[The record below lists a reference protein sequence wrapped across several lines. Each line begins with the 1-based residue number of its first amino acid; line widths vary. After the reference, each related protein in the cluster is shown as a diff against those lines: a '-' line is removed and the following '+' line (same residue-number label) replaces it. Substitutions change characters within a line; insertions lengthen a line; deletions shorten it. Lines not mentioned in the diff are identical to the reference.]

1 MNMSLNGKEPLSAP
15 DAGGEHLSTGGAP
28 VPPESGT
35 GKPGRFRFRRQP
47 GQKKPGGRK
56 RWVRLVA
63 VLVIL
68 GGGAF
73 AALRLLGG
81 QKAAAATTYQESA
94 VEVRSIVNALSGSG
108 TLQPADSYTV
118 TTLVS
123 GEILSDTFEK
133 GDTVEKGQ
141 LLYTLDSSG
150 ASSSL
155 TQSRNSYSQAQ
166 TSYEQA
172 VAAKYPTA
180 DLSGTVSEVYVSNG
194 DTVTAGTELLKIVED
209 DSLTI
214 DFKFAYADDG
224 TFYVG
229 QSATVYVDGFA
240 GTLTGTVTAVS
251 DASTAVSTGVKL
263 STVRVKVTNP
273 GLVTADY
280 TASAVIGGYASYG
293 NSTIHVSSSSI
304 VTADVA
310 GKVTDLKWLAGDAI
324 SSGDRICT
332 LTGDTVDDQIE
343 NARISVS
350 NAATSVENAQD
361 NLDDYSITA
370 PISGTVVTKTAK
382 AGDKIEGGS
391 DGTLCVI
398 YDMSYL
404 EMTMS
409 IDELDISSVEVGQEV
424 QITADAVEGQT
435 YTGVV
440 TEVSVAGTTSGGI
453 TTYPVT
459 VRIDET
465 DGLLPGMNVDAE
477 IVLSSADDALAV
489 PSAAVNRGNTVLIT
503 ADSPSAVNA
512 LDQEAPEGYVY
523 VAVETGVSDDTYI
536 EITSGLQEGDTVAY
550 LQGAASGD
558 SDAMMMGGMPG
569 GGMPAGGMPAG
580 GGGMGG
586 GMGGGP
592 GGF

>member
-1 MNMSLNGKEPLSAP
+1 MENSLNRKDLLSEADP
-15 DAGGEHLSTGGAP
+15 SAGEEALSVEESTTA
-28 VPPESGT
+28 ESGT
-35 GKPGRFRFRRQP
+35 VKKGRFALHRLPGFR
-47 GQKKPGGRK
+47 KKGGSRRS

-63 VLVIL
+63 VLMIL

-73 AALRLLGG
+73 AAFRLLGG
-81 QKAAAATTYQESA
+81 QQAAAVTTYQEAA
-94 VEVRSIVNALSGSG
+94 VEVRSITNALSSSG

-141 LLYTLDSSG
+141 LLYTLDSSS

-155 TQSRNSYSQAQ
+155 TQSQNSYSQAQ

-180 DLSGTVSEVYVSNG
+180 DMSGTVSEVYVSNG
-194 DTVTAGTELLKIVED
+194 DMVSAGTELLKIVED

-214 DFKFAYADDG
+214 DFKFAYAEDG

-240 GTLTGTVTAVS
+240 GTLSGTVTAVS
-251 DASTAVSTGVKL
+251 DASTAVSSGVKL

-304 VTADVA
+304 VTADVS
-310 GKVTDLKWLAGDAI
+310 GKVTGLSWLAGDAI

-332 LTGDTVDDQIE
+332 ITGDTVDDQIE

-350 NAATSVENAQD
+350 NAATSLENAQD
-361 NLDDYSITA
+361 NLDDYSVTA

-465 DGLLPGMNVDAE
+465 GGLLPGMNVDAE
-477 IVLSSADDALAV
+477 IIISSTDDALAV

-503 ADSPSAVNA
+503 TDSPSAVNA

-523 VAVETGVSDDTYI
+523 VAVETGVSDDSYI

-550 LQGAASGD
+550 LQSAVSGGD
-558 SDAMMMGGMPG
+558 SGAMMMGGMPAGGGMPG
-569 GGMPAGGMPAG
+569 GGMPAGGM
-580 GGGMGG
+580 
-586 GMGGGP
+586 GGGP